1 MKYLEELKPGDSFLY
16 QNQLFLLTSDFKA
29 NGNKLCYSLVSGFP
43 AWLNSQS
50 IVEQCPI
57 YILDKDNNT
66 IPVNITPKHEI
77 FSN

>member
-1 MKYLEELKPGDSFLY
+1 MKYLEELKPGDCFLY

-29 NGNKLCYSLVSGFP
+29 NGNKLSYSLITGFP
-43 AWLNSQS
+43 VWLSSQN

-57 YILDKDNNT
+57 YTLDKDNNT
-66 IPVNITPKHEI
+66 IPVNITPKHET

>member
-1 MKYLEELKPGDSFLY
+1 MKYLEELNPGDSFSY

-29 NGNKLCYSLVSGFP
+29 SGKKLCYSLNNGF
-43 AWLNSQS
+43 ANWLSDS
-50 IVEQCPI
+50 TIVEHCPL

-66 IPVNITPKHEI
+66 IAVNTTPKHDT